1 MPLGFSTEALA
12 EASARRPWRVIG
24 IWMAILVASFVV
36 IGTLLSGALTT
47 QAHLTNNPESER
59 ADTTLEQWRGKE
71 PDRQIVIVTSP
82 QKTVDDAAFKAK
94 VEDLYAR
101 ITALGA
107 GLVQGG
113 RNYYQSSDPSLVSA
127 DKHTTIMQFAMAGDQ
142 EFSDDHIDQL
152 LAITD
157 NAGDADFR
165 VLDSGNSSANHE
177 IQKIAQNDLQKGE
190 QIGIPIAL
198 LVLILVF
205 GALTAAIIPI
215 VLGILSIIISIG
227 ITAVFGQQFQ
237 FSFFVTNVIT
247 MIGLAVGIDYSLFIV
262 SRYREE
268 RARGLDKYEAIH
280 ATGATASR
288 AVFFSGM
295 TVVFAL
301 LGMLLVPSTIF
312 RSLGAGA
319 VIVVIVSVLV
329 SLTLLPAIL
338 GLIGDKV
345 NSLRVPFIGRSLD
358 TLNYEHHGGFWDRI
372 TRAVMKYPVVSIF
385 AATGVMLAL
394 AVPYLDINS
403 GSAGV
408 RTLPTN
414 TEAYEAFTLLRNDFN
429 FGLTSPT
436 EIVVHDR
443 DVARPEIQGGIEKL
457 KTSLASDPLYGTPTF
472 EASPDKSTGLL
483 SVAINADPTSD
494 DATTA
499 VRDLRDKLVP
509 ASFAD
514 TGAEVLVTGQTA
526 HGVDYIDT
534 TNGYTPVVFIFVL
547 GLSFVLLTIVFRS
560 LVVPLKA
567 IVMNLLSVGASYGA
581 LVLVFQ
587 KGVGNEIF
595 GFQKVDVIEAWVP
608 LWTFSIL
615 FGLSMDYHVFL
626 LSRIRERF
634 NKTDDNKESVAF
646 GVRSTAGIITGA
658 ALIMAS
664 VFGGVALGDLVMFQQ
679 MGFGLAVAVLLDAT
693 IVRSVLVPAAMELLG
708 RANWY
713 LPSFLKWLPEVRT
726 EGPQAE
732 TPASDSRQALRPGTE
747 AT

>member
-1 MPLGFSTEALA
+1 MPLGFSTETLA

-24 IWMAILVASFVV
+24 VWLAILLASFAV
-36 IGTLLSGALTT
+36 IGTLLSGAVTT
-47 QAHLTNNPESER
+47 DAHLTNNPESVR
-59 ADTTLEQWRGKE
+59 ADNLLEQWRGVDHVHE
-71 PDRQIVIVTSP
+71 IVIVQS
-82 QKTVDDAAFKAK
+82 QDLTVDDPAFQAK
-94 VEDLYAR
+94 VEDIFTR
-101 ITALGA
+101 ITALGPNIV
-107 GLVQGG
+107 LGG
-113 RNYYQSSDPSLVSA
+113 TNFYVSGDTSLVS
-127 DKHTTIMQFAMAGDQ
+127 DDRHTSIMQFTMAGD
-142 EFSDDHIDQL
+142 EKEASGNIGEV

-157 NAGDADFR
+157 EDHAPFLILNAGIA
-165 VLDSGNSSANHE
+165 SAGDE
-177 IQKIAQNDLQKGE
+177 IDHIAQDDLEKGE
-190 QIGIPIAL
+190 MIGVPIAL
-198 LVLILVF
+198 AVLVLVF

-215 VLGILSIIISIG
+215 VLAFLSIVIAVG
-227 ITAVFGQQFQ
+227 ITAIFGQAFQ

-280 ATGATASR
+280 AAGATASR

-329 SLTLLPAIL
+329 SLTLLPAII
-338 GLIGDKV
+338 GLMGDRV
-345 NSLRVPFIGRSLD
+345 NSLRVPFVGRSID
-358 TLNYEHHGGFWDRI
+358 TLNYEHHGGFWNRI
-372 TRAVMKYPVVSIF
+372 TRTVMKYPAVSIF

-408 RTLPTN
+408 RTLPHD
-414 TEAYEAFTLLRNDFN
+414 TESYESFVLLQEEFN
-429 FGLTSPT
+429 FGKIAPT
-436 EIVVHDR
+436 EIVIHDGDITR
-443 DVARPEIQGGIEKL
+443 AEVQEGIERL
-457 KTSLASDPLYGTPTF
+457 TTALGENPLYGPPTF
-472 EASPDKSTGLL
+472 ETSPDRSTGLL
-483 SVAINADPTSD
+483 SVAINADPTSKE
-494 DATTA
+494 AVTA
-499 VRDLRDKLVP
+499 VRELRGELIP
-509 ASFAD
+509 IAFGGLNAD
-514 TGAEVLVTGQTA
+514 VLVTGQTA
-526 HGVDYIDT
+526 GDIDYIDT
-534 TNGYTPVVFIFVL
+534 TNQYTPVVFIFVL

-587 KGVGNEIF
+587 KGFLNEVF
-595 GFQKVDVIEAWVP
+595 GFQQVDVIEAWVP

-658 ALIMAS
+658 ALIMAA

-693 IVRSVLVPAAMELLG
+693 IVRSVLVPSAMELLG

-713 LPSFLKWLPEVRT
+713 LPNFLRWLPEVRT
-726 EGPQAE
+726 EAPE
-732 TPASDSRQALRPGTE
+732 PHPALRPGTE
-747 AT
+747 TS

>member
-24 IWMAILVASFVV
+24 LWLAVLVGSFVV

-47 QAHLTNNPESER
+47 EVRLTNNPESQR
-59 ADTTLEQWRGKE
+59 ADTLLKQWRG
-71 PDRQIVIVTSP
+71 PDHDQEIVIVQS
-82 QKTVDDAAFKAK
+82 QDLTVDDPVFQTK
-94 VEDLYAR
+94 VKDIFGR
-101 ITALGA
+101 ISALGPSIVL
-107 GLVQGG
+107 GGTNFYQGDD
-113 RNYYQSSDPSLVSA
+113 QSLASS
-127 DKHTTIMQFAMAGDQ
+127 DKHTTIMQFAMTGDRQ
-142 EFSDDHIDQL
+142 DAQDNIDKL

-157 NAGDADFR
+157 PQDQGQFHILNAGRAAVNDETQ
-165 VLDSGNSSANHE
+165 S
-177 IQKIAQNDLQKGE
+177 IAQHDLEKGE
-190 QIGIPIAL
+190 TIGIPIAL
-198 LVLILVF
+198 LVLVLVF

-215 VLGILSIIISIG
+215 ILGIFSIIIAIG
-227 ITAVFGQQFQ
+227 VTAIFGQAFQ

-247 MIGLAVGIDYSLFIV
+247 MMGLAVGIDYSLFIV

-268 RARGLDKYEAIH
+268 RARGLDKYQAIH
-280 ATGATASR
+280 AAGSTASR

-301 LGMLLVPSTIF
+301 FGMLLVPSTIF

-319 VIVVIVSVLV
+319 IIVVIVSVLV
-329 SLTLLPAIL
+329 SLTLLPAIIGLL
-338 GLIGDKV
+338 GDRV
-345 NSLRVPFIGRSLD
+345 NSIRVPYVGRAID
-358 TLNYEHHGGFWDRI
+358 TLNYDHRGGFWDRI
-372 TRAVMKYPVVSIF
+372 TRVVMRYPVVSIF
-385 AATGVMLAL
+385 AAAFVMIAL

-408 RTLPTN
+408 RTLPQN
-414 TEAYEAFTLLRNDFN
+414 TESYEAFTLLQNEFN

-436 EIVVHDR
+436 EIVVHDG
-443 DVARPEIQGGIEKL
+443 DVTLPAVQGGLNKL
-457 KTSLASDPLYGTPTF
+457 KTSLASGPLYGPPAF
-472 EASPDKSTGLL
+472 QASPDKSVGLL

-494 DATTA
+494 AAIKA
-499 VRDLRDKLVP
+499 VRDLRDRLIP
-509 ASFAD
+509 AAFANTD
-514 TGAEVLVTGQTA
+514 AQVLVTGQTA
-526 HGVDYIDT
+526 GGIDYIDT

-547 GLSFVLLTIVFRS
+547 GLSFILLTIVFRS

-587 KGVGNEIF
+587 KGFLNEVF
-595 GFQKVDVIEAWVP
+595 GFQQVDVIEAWVP

-634 NKTDDNKESVAF
+634 NKTDDNRESVAF

-713 LPSFLKWLPEVRT
+713 LPRILWWLPEVRT
-726 EGPQAE
+726 EAPEPHPTLRSGAE
-732 TPASDSRQALRPGTE
+732 IS
-747 AT
+747 